1 MANMTLPAGLGDAT
15 VNHESTETRRSL
27 LDVLRAPGVA
37 SVVIGASKD
46 PNAKITVLLLAAGD
60 DRPTVA
66 VKAPTTAVAE
76 AAVRAEIE
84 LLRALRQRVDD
95 ERLLAT
101 IPQVIELIDFRGA
114 AAMATTALAG
124 MPMTTLYHRWRHLSR
139 PASVAADFRAV
150 GAWLAWLQQATM
162 GPVQALEMDGGTVRR
177 LRDRFREDTDIGAVS
192 DRLRRIHDRLR
203 RSSAPRTAVHGDLWH
218 GNVLVHDGAVSGVVD
233 WEAGASVG
241 EPLRDLVRFPL
252 IYALYLDRHTR
263 PGRPVAGHP
272 GLRAGRW
279 GTGVEYALEGKG
291 WFPELF
297 RSFLQA
303 GLDRLG
309 AAPDCWREAA
319 VAGIAEI
326 AATTDDLH
334 FGRHHLQLFRQL
346 SDR

>member
-1 MANMTLPAGLGDAT
+1 MANVTLRARLGDVA
-15 VNHESTETRRSL
+15 VNHESTGTRRSL
-27 LDVLRAPGVA
+27 LEVLRAPDAA

-46 PNAKITVLLLAAGD
+46 PNAKITVLMLAAGD
-60 DRPTVA
+60 TRPTVA

-76 AAVRAEIE
+76 AAVVAEIA
-84 LLRALRQRVDD
+84 LLRALHERIEDD
-95 ERLLAT
+95 QLLAT
-101 IPQVIELIDFRGA
+101 IPRVVELIDFRGA

-124 MPMTTLYHRWRHLSR
+124 TPMTTLYHRWRHLSR
-139 PASVAADFRAV
+139 PASVTTDFHAV
-150 GAWLAWLQQATM
+150 GAWLAWFQQATI

-177 LRDRFREDTDIGAVS
+177 LHDRFREEADIGALS

-203 RSSAPRTAVHGDLWH
+203 RSSAPRTAVHGDLWY
-218 GNVLVHDGAVSGVVD
+218 GNVLVRDRTISGVVD

-272 GLRAGRW
+272 GLRAGSW
-279 GTGVEYALEGKG
+279 GTGIEYALEGKG

-297 RSFLQA
+297 REFLQA

-309 AAPDCWREAA
+309 AARDCWRDAA

-326 AATTDDLH
+326 AATTDDLD
-334 FGRHHLQLFRQL
+334 FGRHHLQLFRRL
-346 SDR
+346 TDR

>member
-1 MANMTLPAGLGDAT
+1 MANVTVPAGSGEAA
-15 VNHESTETRRSL
+15 VNHESTERRRSL
-27 LDVLRAPGVA
+27 LDLLRAPGVA

-46 PNAKITVLLLAAGD
+46 PNAKVTVLLLAPGN

-76 AAVRAEIE
+76 AAVAAETE
-84 LLRALRQRVDD
+84 LLRALHERVEDD
-95 ERLLAT
+95 ELLAT

-139 PASVAADFRAV
+139 PASVAADFHAV
-150 GAWLAWLQQATM
+150 GAWLAWFQQATV
-162 GPVQALEMDGGTVRR
+162 GPAQALEMDGGTVGR
-177 LRDRFREDTDIGAVS
+177 LRDRFREEPDIGAVS
-192 DRLRRIHDRLR
+192 DRLVRIHDRLR
-203 RSSAPRTAVHGDLWH
+203 RSCAPRTAVHGDLWH
-218 GNVLVHDGAVSGVVD
+218 GNVLVSEGAVSGVVD
-233 WEAGASVG
+233 WEAGAPIG

-272 GLRAGRW
+272 GLRAGPW

-297 RSFLQA
+297 RAFLQA

-309 AAPDCWREAA
+309 AAPDCWRDAA
-319 VAGIAEI
+319 AAGIAEI
-326 AATTDDLH
+326 AATTDDLD
-334 FGRHHLQLFRQL
+334 FGRRHLQLFRRL
-346 SDR
+346 SDG

>member
-1 MANMTLPAGLGDAT
+1 MANMTLPAGLGDAA
-15 VNHESTETRRSL
+15 VNHDSTKTRRSL
-27 LDVLRAPGVA
+27 LDLLRAPGVT

-46 PNAKITVLLLAAGD
+46 PNAKVTVLLLAAGD
-60 DRPTVA
+60 DQPSVA

-76 AAVRAEIE
+76 AAVMAEMD
-84 LLRALRQRVDD
+84 LLHALHERVEDD
-95 ERLLAT
+95 GLLAT

-139 PASVAADFRAV
+139 PASVAADFQAV
-150 GAWLAWLQQATM
+150 GAWLAWFQQATK

-177 LRDRFREDTDIGAVS
+177 LHDRFQEEADIGAVS

-203 RSSAPRTAVHGDLWH
+203 NSRAPRTAVHGDLWH
-218 GNVLVHDGAVSGVVD
+218 GNVLVRDGAVSGVVD
-233 WEAGASVG
+233 WEAGASLG
-241 EPLRDLVRFPL
+241 EPVRDLVRFPL

-272 GLRAGRW
+272 GLRAGPW

-297 RSFLQA
+297 RAFLQA

-309 AAPDCWREAA
+309 APPDCWRDAA

-326 AATTDDLH
+326 AATTDDLD
-334 FGRHHLQLFRQL
+334 FGRHHLQVFRRL